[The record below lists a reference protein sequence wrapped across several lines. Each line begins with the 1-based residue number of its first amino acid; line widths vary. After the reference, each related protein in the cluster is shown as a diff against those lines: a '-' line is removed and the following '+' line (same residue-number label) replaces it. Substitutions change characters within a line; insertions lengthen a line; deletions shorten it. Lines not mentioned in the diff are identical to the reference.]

1 MEVMVS
7 RRIVIGIFLLTL
19 IFSSLFGGTTGKIV
33 GTVTDKS
40 NGEPLIGV
48 NILIPELLMGTA
60 SDEDGFYFINNIPPG
75 QYLIEFNFIGYQ
87 KVEYKNVSI
96 TVDHTTEINVEMQS
110 EALELGE
117 VITVVA
123 EAPLI
128 KIDETSQRSI
138 VQGEQIIDKLP
149 VSTLNDV
156 LAIQPGVIKDESGSI
171 HIRGGR
177 QDEVA
182 YLIDGTYVRNPFD
195 NSLGGTV
202 DAQAIQE
209 MEIIS
214 GTFNAEYGNALS
226 GVINI
231 ITKEGSP
238 DFKFRMQYESPMLNS
253 SPYHQADWL
262 LQTDLVKG
270 LSSEEKK
277 EYLDVVRDPSGNSAY
292 RRFRISD
299 HKFTQ
304 DLKVINML
312 GRLSGSLSGP
322 MPYFKEKFQFFL
334 GGTFR
339 NEESPL
345 PYGFDLERVLSGRLT
360 YKPKATI
367 KLQFSGDWSRLYYQD
382 YNHQYKYWQYFE
394 SVDPEIGSYP
404 VSEDNKTRF
413 TLKLTHTLS
422 SATYYN
428 LSLSRIYNYEE
439 YIVPERTVVTDPN
452 TGELI
457 SSDYITRDYY
467 QGVDG
472 SFQIGDPR
480 YWRKTKT
487 TTYDGDFDFV
497 SQMNRYNQ
505 VKTGLEFRQHEIFRH
520 QIGMPPRERLEY
532 FDRKPIEFA
541 GYVQDKIELS
551 FLIVNVGLRYDYFD
565 PKDEYYPDPS
575 KILQTT
581 TTSGGETVIST
592 VPTEKVKAKKKLSPR
607 IGFAHPI
614 TQRTVFHFAYGQF
627 FQIPRYYD
635 LYRNNELRDI
645 LVNDA
650 LIGNP
655 GLLPEETTAFEAGI
669 KQQIGE
675 DYALNLTA
683 FFKDIDNLISSF
695 YYFSGRDYTIFINAD
710 FGRVQG
716 FELSLNKKYSHYF
729 GGAFNYTYMI
739 AEGNESDPIEG
750 YTLYREEDT
759 HLRPNRNFPLDFDKR
774 HSFNANLDV
783 FFPENFGPTLFGSKI
798 LGQFSMN
805 LLFRADSGLPY
816 TPTSRDPD
824 ATVVPERNSARKGWF
839 RQFDVRVNKRFKTFS
854 NTSMDLYLRVENIF
868 DNINTLRVWTATGD
882 PWDQGITSTYSKDRQ
897 ANPENVGIRRTIRLG
912 LIFRI

>member
-1 MEVMVS
+1 VP
-7 RRIVIGIFLLTL
+7 RKITICIFLSALFLSTL
-19 IFSSLFGGTTGKIV
+19 FAGTTGKIV
-33 GTVTDKS
+33 GTVVDKS
-40 NGEPLIGV
+40 NGEPLVGV
-48 NILIPELLMGTA
+48 NIIIPELFLGTA
-60 SDEDGFYFINNIPPG
+60 SDVDGYYFINNVPPG
-75 QYLIEFNFIGYQ
+75 QYVIEYSFIGYQ
-87 KVEYKNVSI
+87 KIEYKNVSI
-96 TVDHTTEINVEMQS
+96 TVDHTTEVNVEMQS
-110 EALELGE
+110 EAIDLGE

-128 KIDETSQRSI
+128 QIDETSQRSI
-138 VQGEQIIDKLP
+138 VQGEQIVDKLP

-156 LAIQPGVIKDESGSI
+156 LSIQPGVTRDEDGSI

-177 QDEVA
+177 LGEVA

-195 NSLGGTV
+195 NTLGGNV

-209 MEIIS
+209 MEVIS

-226 GVINI
+226 GVINV

-238 DFKFRMQYESPMLNS
+238 EFKFRLQYESPMLNN
-253 SPYHQADWL
+253 SPYHQPDWL

-270 LSSEEKK
+270 LSPEER
-277 EYLDVVRDPSGNSAY
+277 ELYLDEVRDSSGNSA
-292 RRFRISD
+292 FRQFKISD

-304 DLKVINML
+304 DLKVVNTL

-322 MPYFKEKFQFFL
+322 VPYFKEKLQFFL
-334 GGTFR
+334 AGTFR

-345 PYGFDLERVLSGRLT
+345 PYGFDLERVLSARLT
-360 YKPKATI
+360 YKPITTL
-367 KLQFSGDWSRLYYQD
+367 KLHLSGDWSRLYYQD

-394 SVDPEIGSYP
+394 STNPEIGSYP
-404 VSEDNKTRF
+404 VSEDTRTRF

-422 SATYYN
+422 SSTYYN

-439 YIVPERTVVTDPN
+439 YIVPERTVVSDPN

-457 SSDYITRDYY
+457 SSNYLTRDYY

-472 SFQIGDPR
+472 SFQIGDVR
-480 YWRKTKT
+480 YWRKTET
-487 TTYDGDFDFV
+487 TTYDADFDFI
-497 SQMNRYNQ
+497 SQVNRHNQ
-505 VKTGLEFRQHEIFRH
+505 VKTGVEFRQHEIFRH

-532 FDRKPIEFA
+532 FNQKPIEFA
-541 GYVQDKIELS
+541 GYIQDKIELS

-565 PKDEYYPDPS
+565 PKDNYYPDPS
-575 KILQTT
+575 HILQTVT
-581 TTSGGETVIST
+581 TPDGETIIT
-592 VPTEKVKAKKKLSPR
+592 TLPAEKVEPKSKLSPR
-607 IGFAHPI
+607 IGLAHPI
-614 TQRTVFHFAYGQF
+614 TRRTVFHFSYGQF

-635 LYRNNELRDI
+635 LYRNNQLSDI

-669 KQQIGE
+669 KQQIGD

-710 FGRVQG
+710 YGRIQG
-716 FELSLNKKYSHYF
+716 LEFSLNKRYNNYF
-729 GGAFNYTYMI
+729 AGAFNYTYMV

-774 HSFNANLDV
+774 HSFNVNLDL
-783 FFPENFGPTLFGSKI
+783 FFPENFGPSVFGHNI
-798 LGQFSMN
+798 LGLFSLN

-839 RQFDVRVNKRFKTFS
+839 RQFDFRMNKRFRAFKT
-854 NTSMDLYLRVENIF
+854 TYVDLYLRVENVF

-882 PWDQGITSTYSKDRQ
+882 PWDQGITSNYSKDRQ
-897 ANPENVGIRRTIRLG
+897 GNPENVDLRRTIRLG